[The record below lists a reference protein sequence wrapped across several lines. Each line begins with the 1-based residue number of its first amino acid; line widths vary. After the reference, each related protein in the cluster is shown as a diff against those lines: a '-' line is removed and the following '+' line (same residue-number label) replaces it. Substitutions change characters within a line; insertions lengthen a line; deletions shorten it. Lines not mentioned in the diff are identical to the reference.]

1 MRRVLDCPQ
10 LQVLK
15 KIDRVDC
22 CVALMDGDC
31 GRVHRI
37 LYERQRKS
45 CHVCDERHELGDCPW
60 LQGMPDE
67 MKDALRSC
75 YRTLRMRD
83 KDKILRDWVE
93 MRRYMGLPIRDEFMV
108 T

>member
-10 LQVLK
+10 LQFLK
-15 KIDRVDC
+15 RIDRVDC
-22 CVALMDGDC
+22 CVALMDGDRE
-31 GRVHRI
+31 RVRRI
-37 LYERQRKS
+37 LQERQRKS
-45 CHVCDERHELGDCPW
+45 CHVCDERHELGDCLW

-83 KDKILRDWVE
+83 KDKILHDWVE